1 MGMYPK
7 VYFWGINNLKLYTI
21 MRLIKNVLGIAAIA
35 VITLSTTTV
44 KAQDFGA
51 DVVSSYVW
59 RGTQFG
65 TGPAVQPW
73 FTLPSISESL
83 ELGVWGS
90 FPLSD
95 DAAGQTYEL
104 DLYPSYD
111 FGPFALTV
119 TNYTFPGSTGAYGE
133 DYELFDGDLEVTAS
147 GSVGPIGLTV
157 GYFTDLEAL
166 YIEAGTTVA
175 GMDLAIGYGS
185 DAAGGFYVGDEDSG
199 LVNVSLGGSKEI
211 KITEDYSLPLF
222 GSFIYNP
229 TAEAAFM
236 VVGVSF

>member
-1 MGMYPK
+1 MK
-7 VYFWGINNLKLYTI
+7 
-21 MRLIKNVLGIAAIA
+21 LIKNVLGIAAIA
-35 VITLSTTTV
+35 VLTLSTTTV

-65 TGPAVQPW
+65 AGPAVQPW
-73 FTLPSISESL
+73 FTLPTISESL

-90 FPLSD
+90 FPLTEGLNP
-95 DAAGQTYEL
+95 AGTGATYEL
-104 DLYPSYD
+104 DLYASYD
-111 FGPFALTV
+111 FGPFALTL
-119 TNYTFPGSTGAYGE
+119 TNYTFPDVTGAYGE
-133 DYELFDGDLEVTAS
+133 DAGLFDGDLEVTAS
-147 GSVGPIGLTV
+147 GSIGAVGLTV

-166 YIEAGTTVA
+166 YIEAGTTIA

-185 DAAGGFYVGDEDSG
+185 DSKDAFYVGKEDSG
-199 LVNVSLGGSKEI
+199 LVNVSLGGSKDI
-211 KITEDYSLPLF
+211 KISEDYSLPLF

>member
-1 MGMYPK
+1 MK
-7 VYFWGINNLKLYTI
+7 
-21 MRLIKNVLGIAAIA
+21 LIKNVLGIAAIA
-35 VITLSTTTV
+35 VLTLSTTTV

-65 TGPAVQPW
+65 TGPVIQPW
-73 FTLPSISESL
+73 FTLPTITDAL

-90 FPLSD
+90 FPV
-95 DAAGQTYEL
+95 AGGDQTYEL
-104 DLYPSYD
+104 DLYASYD
-111 FGPFALTV
+111 FGPLALTV
-119 TNYTFPGSTGAYGE
+119 TNYTFPGATGAYGE
-133 DYELFDGDLEVTAS
+133 DYGLFDGDLEVTAS
-147 GSVGPIGLTV
+147 GSIGAIGLTV

-166 YIEAGTTVA
+166 YIEAGTTIA

-185 DAAGGFYVGDEDSG
+185 DAAGAFYVGDEDSG
-199 LVNVSLGGSKEI
+199 LVNVSLGGSKDI

>member
-1 MGMYPK
+1 MK
-7 VYFWGINNLKLYTI
+7 
-21 MRLIKNVLGIAAIA
+21 LIKNTIILIFV
-35 VITLSTTTV
+35 VILSFTTTEV

-73 FTLPSISESL
+73 FTLPELTSGL
-83 ELGVWGS
+83 ELGVWGGEHAS
-90 FPLSD
+90 
-95 DAAGQTYEL
+95 GQTYEL
-104 DLYPSYD
+104 DLYASYD

-119 TNYTFPGSTGAYGE
+119 TNYTFPTATGVYDTAS
-133 DYELFDGDLEVTAS
+133 YELFDGDMEVTAS
-147 GSVGPIGLTV
+147 ASLGAIGLTV

-166 YIEAGTTVA
+166 YVEAGTTVA

-185 DAAGGFYVGDEDSG
+185 DGDGAFYAGGDSG
-199 LVNVSLGGSKEI
+199 LVNVSLGGSKDI
-211 KITEDYSLPLF
+211 KITDDYSLPLF

-229 TAEAAFM
+229 DAEAAFM
-236 VVGVSF
+236 VVGMSF

>member
-1 MGMYPK
+1 MK
-7 VYFWGINNLKLYTI
+7 
-21 MRLIKNVLGIAAIA
+21 LIKNVLGIAAIA
-35 VITLSTTTV
+35 VLTLSTTTV

-73 FTLPSISESL
+73 FTLPSITESL

-104 DLYPSYD
+104 DLYASYD
-111 FGPFALTV
+111 FGPFGLTV
-119 TNYTFPGSTGAYGE
+119 TNYTFPGSTGVYGD

-147 GSVGPIGLTV
+147 GSIGAIGLTV

-185 DAAGGFYVGDEDSG
+185 DAAGAFYVGDEDSG
-199 LVNVSLGGSKEI
+199 LVNVSLGGSKDI
-211 KITEDYSLPLF
+211 KIH
-222 GSFIYNP
+222 
-229 TAEAAFM
+229 
-236 VVGVSF
+236 

>member
-1 MGMYPK
+1 MK
-7 VYFWGINNLKLYTI
+7 
-21 MRLIKNVLGIAAIA
+21 LIKNIFGIAAIA
-35 VITLSTTTV
+35 VLTLSTTTV

-65 TGPAVQPW
+65 TGPVIQPW
-73 FTLPSISESL
+73 FTLPTITDAL

-90 FPLSD
+90 FPV
-95 DAAGQTYEL
+95 AGGDQTYEL
-104 DLYPSYD
+104 DLYASYD
-111 FGPFALTV
+111 FGPLALTV
-119 TNYTFPGSTGAYGE
+119 TNYTFPGATGAYGD
-133 DYELFDGDLEVTAS
+133 DYGLFDGDLEVTAS
-147 GSVGPIGLTV
+147 GSIGAIGLTV

-166 YIEAGTTVA
+166 YIEAGTTIA

-185 DAAGGFYVGDEDSG
+185 DAAGAFYVGDEDSG
-199 LVNVSLGGSKEI
+199 LVNVSLGGSKDI

>member
-1 MGMYPK
+1 MK
-7 VYFWGINNLKLYTI
+7 
-21 MRLIKNVLGIAAIA
+21 LIKNSIILIFA
-35 VITLSTTTV
+35 VALSFTSTEI

-73 FTLPSISESL
+73 FTLPELTSGL

-95 DAAGQTYEL
+95 DGGEHASGQTYEL
-104 DLYPSYD
+104 DLYASYD

-119 TNYTFPGSTGAYGE
+119 TNYTFPTATGVYDTAS
-133 DYELFDGDLEVTAS
+133 YELFDGDMEVTAS
-147 GSVGPIGLTV
+147 TSLGAIGLTV

-166 YIEAGTTVA
+166 YVEAGTTVG
-175 GMDLAIGYGS
+175 GMNLAIGYGS
-185 DAAGGFYVGDEDSG
+185 DGDGAFYAGGESG
-199 LVNVSLGGSKEI
+199 LVNVSLGGSKDI
-211 KITEDYSLPLF
+211 KITDDYSLPLF

-229 TAEAAFM
+229 DAEAAFM
-236 VVGVSF
+236 VVGMSF

>member
-1 MGMYPK
+1 MK
-7 VYFWGINNLKLYTI
+7 
-21 MRLIKNVLGIAAIA
+21 LIKNSIILSFAVVL
-35 VITLSTTTV
+35 SFTTTEL

-73 FTLPSISESL
+73 FTLPELTSGL

-95 DAAGQTYEL
+95 DGGEHASGQTYEL
-104 DLYPSYD
+104 DLYASYD
-111 FGPFALTV
+111 FGPFALTI
-119 TNYTFPGSTGAYGE
+119 TNYTFPTSTGAY
-133 DYELFDGDLEVTAS
+133 DPASYELFDGDMEVTAS
-147 GSVGPIGLTV
+147 ASLGAIGLTV

-166 YIEAGTTVA
+166 SVQAGTTVA

-185 DAAGGFYVGDEDSG
+185 DGDGAFYAGGDSG
-199 LVNVSLGGSKEI
+199 LVNVSLGGSKDI
-211 KITEDYSLPLF
+211 KITDDYSLPLF

-229 TAEAAFM
+229 DAEAAFM
-236 VVGVSF
+236 VVGMSF

>member
-1 MGMYPK
+1 MK
-7 VYFWGINNLKLYTI
+7 
-21 MRLIKNVLGIAAIA
+21 LIKNLFGIAAIA
-35 VITLSTTTV
+35 VLTLSTTTV

-65 TGPAVQPW
+65 AGPAVQPW
-73 FTLPSISESL
+73 FTLPTISESL

-90 FPLSD
+90 FPLTEGLNT
-95 DAAGQTYEL
+95 AATGYPTYEL
-104 DLYPSYD
+104 DLYASYD
-111 FGPFALTV
+111 FGPFALTI
-119 TNYTFPGSTGAYGE
+119 TNYTFPDVTGAYGS
-133 DYELFDGDLEVTAS
+133 DTGLFDGDLEVTAS
-147 GSVGPIGLTV
+147 GSIGAIGLTAA
-157 GYFTDLEAL
+157 YFTDLEAL

-185 DAAGGFYVGDEDSG
+185 DAADAFYVGAEDSG
-199 LVNVSLGGSKEI
+199 LVNVSLGGSKDI

-229 TAEAAFM
+229 TAETAFM

>member
-1 MGMYPK
+1 MK
-7 VYFWGINNLKLYTI
+7 
-21 MRLIKNVLGIAAIA
+21 LIKNSIILIFA
-35 VITLSTTTV
+35 VALSFTSTEI

-73 FTLPSISESL
+73 FTLPELTSGL

-95 DAAGQTYEL
+95 DGGEHASGQTYEL
-104 DLYPSYD
+104 DLYASYD

-119 TNYTFPGSTGAYGE
+119 TNYTFPTATGVYDTAS
-133 DYELFDGDLEVTAS
+133 YELFDGDMEVTAS
-147 GSVGPIGLTV
+147 TSLGAIGLTV

-166 YIEAGTTVA
+166 YVEAGTTVG

-185 DAAGGFYVGDEDSG
+185 DGDGAFYAGGDSG
-199 LVNVSLGGSKEI
+199 LVNVSLGGSKDL
-211 KITEDYSLPLF
+211 KISDDYSLPFF

-229 TAEAAFM
+229 DAEAAFM
-236 VVGVSF
+236 VVGMSF

>member
-1 MGMYPK
+1 MK
-7 VYFWGINNLKLYTI
+7 
-21 MRLIKNVLGIAAIA
+21 LIKNVFGIAAIA
-35 VITLSTTTV
+35 VMTLSTTTV

-65 TGPAVQPW
+65 TGPVIQPW
-73 FTLPSISESL
+73 FTLPTITDAL

-90 FPLSD
+90 FPV
-95 DAAGQTYEL
+95 AGGDQTYEL
-104 DLYPSYD
+104 DLYASYD
-111 FGPFALTV
+111 FGPLALTV
-119 TNYTFPGSTGAYGE
+119 TNYTFPGATGAYGD
-133 DYELFDGDLEVTAS
+133 DYGLFDGDLEVTAS
-147 GSVGPIGLTV
+147 GSIGAIGLTV

-166 YIEAGTTVA
+166 YIEAGTTIA

-185 DAAGGFYVGDEDSG
+185 DAAGAFYVGDEDSG
-199 LVNVSLGGSKEI
+199 LVNVSLGGSKDI
-211 KITEDYSLPLF
+211 VITEDYSLPLF

>member
-1 MGMYPK
+1 MK
-7 VYFWGINNLKLYTI
+7 
-21 MRLIKNVLGIAAIA
+21 LIKNSIILSFAVVL
-35 VITLSTTTV
+35 SFTTTDL

-65 TGPAVQPW
+65 TGPVIQPW
-73 FTLPSISESL
+73 FTLPTITDAL

-90 FPLSD
+90 FPV
-95 DAAGQTYEL
+95 AGGDQTYEL
-104 DLYPSYD
+104 NIYASYD
-111 FGPFALTV
+111 FGPLALTV
-119 TNYTFPGSTGAYGE
+119 TNYTFPGATGAYGD
-133 DYELFDGDLEVTAS
+133 DYGLFDGDLEVTAS
-147 GSVGPIGLTV
+147 GSIGAIGLTV

-166 YIEAGTTVA
+166 YIEAGTTIA

-185 DAAGGFYVGDEDSG
+185 DAAGAFYVGDEDSG
-199 LVNVSLGGSKEI
+199 LVNVSLGGSKDI
-211 KITEDYSLPLF
+211 VITEDYSLPLF

>member
-1 MGMYPK
+1 MK
-7 VYFWGINNLKLYTI
+7 
-21 MRLIKNVLGIAAIA
+21 LIKNVFGVAAIA
-35 VITLSTTTV
+35 VMTLSTTNV

-65 TGPAVQPW
+65 TGPVIQPW
-73 FTLPSISESL
+73 FTLPTITDAL

-90 FPLSD
+90 FPV
-95 DAAGQTYEL
+95 AGGDQTYEL
-104 DLYPSYD
+104 DLYASYD
-111 FGPFALTV
+111 FGPLALTV
-119 TNYTFPGSTGAYGE
+119 TNYTFPGATGAYGD
-133 DYELFDGDLEVTAS
+133 DYGLFDGDLEVTAS
-147 GSVGPIGLTV
+147 GSIGAIGLTV

-166 YIEAGTTVA
+166 YIEAGTTIA

-185 DAAGGFYVGDEDSG
+185 DAAGAFYVGDEDSG
-199 LVNVSLGGSKEI
+199 LVNVSLGGSKDI
-211 KITEDYSLPLF
+211 VITEDYSLPLF

>member
-1 MGMYPK
+1 MK
-7 VYFWGINNLKLYTI
+7 
-21 MRLIKNVLGIAAIA
+21 LIKNSIILFFAVVL
-35 VITLSTTTV
+35 SFTTTDL

-73 FTLPSISESL
+73 FTLPEITSGL

-95 DAAGQTYEL
+95 DGGEHASGQTYEL
-104 DLYPSYD
+104 DLYASYD
-111 FGPFALTV
+111 FGPFALTI
-119 TNYTFPGSTGAYGE
+119 TNYTFPTSTGAY
-133 DYELFDGDLEVTAS
+133 DPASYELFDGDMEVTAS
-147 GSVGPIGLTV
+147 ASLGAIGLTV

-166 YIEAGTTVA
+166 YVEAGTTVA

-185 DAAGGFYVGDEDSG
+185 DGDGAFYAGGDSG
-199 LVNVSLGGSKEI
+199 LVNVSLGGSKDI
-211 KITEDYSLPLF
+211 KITDDYSLPLF

-229 TAEAAFM
+229 DAEAAFM
-236 VVGVSF
+236 VVGMSF

>member
-1 MGMYPK
+1 MK
-7 VYFWGINNLKLYTI
+7 
-21 MRLIKNVLGIAAIA
+21 LIKNLFGIAAIA
-35 VITLSTTTV
+35 VLTLSTTTV

-73 FTLPSISESL
+73 FTLPSITESL

-104 DLYPSYD
+104 DLYASYD

-119 TNYTFPGSTGAYGE
+119 TNYTFPGSTGVYG

-147 GSVGPIGLTV
+147 GSIGAIGLTV

-199 LVNVSLGGSKEI
+199 LVNVSLGGSKDI

>member
-1 MGMYPK
+1 MK
-7 VYFWGINNLKLYTI
+7 
-21 MRLIKNVLGIAAIA
+21 LIKNSIILSFAVVL
-35 VITLSTTTV
+35 SFTTTDL

-65 TGPAVQPW
+65 TGPVIQPW
-73 FTLPSISESL
+73 FTLPTITDAL

-90 FPLSD
+90 FPV
-95 DAAGQTYEL
+95 AGGDQTYEL
-104 DLYPSYD
+104 DLYASYD
-111 FGPFALTV
+111 FGPLALTV
-119 TNYTFPGSTGAYGE
+119 TNYTFPGATGAYGD
-133 DYELFDGDLEVTAS
+133 DYGLFDGDLEVTAS
-147 GSVGPIGLTV
+147 GSIGAIGLTV

-166 YIEAGTTVA
+166 YIEAGTTIA

-185 DAAGGFYVGDEDSG
+185 DAAGAFYVGDEDSG
-199 LVNVSLGGSKEI
+199 LVNVSLGGSKDI
-211 KITEDYSLPLF
+211 VITEDYSLPLF

>member
-1 MGMYPK
+1 MK
-7 VYFWGINNLKLYTI
+7 
-21 MRLIKNVLGIAAIA
+21 LIKNVFGIAAIA
-35 VITLSTTTV
+35 VLTLSTTTV

-65 TGPAVQPW
+65 TGPVIQPW
-73 FTLPSISESL
+73 FTLPTITDAL

-90 FPLSD
+90 FPV
-95 DAAGQTYEL
+95 AGGDQTYEL
-104 DLYPSYD
+104 DLYASYD
-111 FGPFALTV
+111 FGPLALTV
-119 TNYTFPGSTGAYGE
+119 TNYTFPGATGAYGD
-133 DYELFDGDLEVTAS
+133 DYGLFDGDLEVTAS
-147 GSVGPIGLTV
+147 GSIGAIGLTV

-166 YIEAGTTVA
+166 YIEAGTTIA

-185 DAAGGFYVGDEDSG
+185 DAAGAFYVGDEDSG
-199 LVNVSLGGSKEI
+199 LVNVSLGGSKDI

>member
-1 MGMYPK
+1 MK
-7 VYFWGINNLKLYTI
+7 
-21 MRLIKNVLGIAAIA
+21 LIKNSIILSFAVVL
-35 VITLSTTTV
+35 SFTTTEL

-73 FTLPSISESL
+73 FTLPEITSGL
-83 ELGVWGS
+83 ELGGWGS

-95 DAAGQTYEL
+95 DGGEHASGQTYEL
-104 DLYPSYD
+104 DLYASYD
-111 FGPFALTV
+111 FGPFALTI
-119 TNYTFPGSTGAYGE
+119 TNYTFPTSTGAY
-133 DYELFDGDLEVTAS
+133 DPASYELFDGDMEVTAS
-147 GSVGPIGLTV
+147 ASLGAIGLTV

-166 YIEAGTTVA
+166 YVEAGTTVA

-185 DAAGGFYVGDEDSG
+185 DGDGAFYAGGDSG
-199 LVNVSLGGSKEI
+199 LVNVSLGGSKDI
-211 KITEDYSLPLF
+211 KITDDYSLPLF

-229 TAEAAFM
+229 DAEAAFM
-236 VVGVSF
+236 VVGMSF

>member
-1 MGMYPK
+1 MK
-7 VYFWGINNLKLYTI
+7 
-21 MRLIKNVLGIAAIA
+21 LIKNSIILIFA
-35 VITLSTTTV
+35 VALSFTSTEI

-73 FTLPSISESL
+73 FTLPELTSGL

-95 DAAGQTYEL
+95 DGGEHASGQTYEL
-104 DLYPSYD
+104 DLYASYD
-111 FGPFALTV
+111 FGPFALTI
-119 TNYTFPGSTGAYGE
+119 TNYTFPTATGVYDTAS
-133 DYELFDGDLEVTAS
+133 YELFDGDMEVTAS
-147 GSVGPIGLTV
+147 ASLGAIGLTV
-157 GYFTDLEAL
+157 VYFTDLEAL
-166 YIEAGTTVA
+166 YVEAGTTVA

-185 DAAGGFYVGDEDSG
+185 DGDGAFYAGGDSG
-199 LVNVSLGGSKEI
+199 LVNVSLGGSKDI
-211 KITEDYSLPLF
+211 KITDDYSLPLF

-229 TAEAAFM
+229 DAEAAFM
-236 VVGVSF
+236 VVGMSF

>member
-1 MGMYPK
+1 MK
-7 VYFWGINNLKLYTI
+7 
-21 MRLIKNVLGIAAIA
+21 LIKNSIILIFV
-35 VITLSTTTV
+35 VILSFTSTDI

-73 FTLPSISESL
+73 FTLPELTSGL

-95 DAAGQTYEL
+95 DGGEHASGQTYEL
-104 DLYPSYD
+104 DLYASYD
-111 FGPFALTV
+111 FGPFALTI
-119 TNYTFPGSTGAYGE
+119 TNYTFPTATGVYDTAN
-133 DYELFDGDLEVTAS
+133 YELFDGDMEVTAS
-147 GSVGPIGLTV
+147 TSLGAIGLTV

-166 YIEAGTTVA
+166 YIEAGTTLA
-175 GMDLAIGYGS
+175 GIDIAIGYGS
-185 DAAGGFYVGDEDSG
+185 DKGSAADDEAFYVKEAADDTTSG
-199 LVNVSLGGSKEI
+199 LVNISLGGSKDI

-236 VVGVSF
+236 VVGMSF

>member
-1 MGMYPK
+1 MK
-7 VYFWGINNLKLYTI
+7 
-21 MRLIKNVLGIAAIA
+21 LIKNSIILIFA
-35 VITLSTTTV
+35 VALSFNTTEI

-73 FTLPSISESL
+73 FTLPELTSGL

-95 DAAGQTYEL
+95 DGGEHASGQTYEL
-104 DLYPSYD
+104 DLYASYD

-119 TNYTFPGSTGAYGE
+119 TNYTFPTATGVYDTAS
-133 DYELFDGDLEVTAS
+133 YELFDGDMEVTAS
-147 GSVGPIGLTV
+147 TSLGAIGLTV

-166 YIEAGTTVA
+166 YVEAGTTVG
-175 GMDLAIGYGS
+175 GMNLAIGYGS
-185 DAAGGFYVGDEDSG
+185 DGDGAFYAGGESG
-199 LVNVSLGGSKEI
+199 LVNVSLGGSKDI
-211 KITEDYSLPLF
+211 KITDDYSLPLF

-229 TAEAAFM
+229 DAEAAFM
-236 VVGVSF
+236 VVGMSF

>member
-1 MGMYPK
+1 MK
-7 VYFWGINNLKLYTI
+7 
-21 MRLIKNVLGIAAIA
+21 LIKNLFGIAAIA
-35 VITLSTTTV
+35 VLTLSTTTV

-65 TGPAVQPW
+65 TGPVIQPW
-73 FTLPSISESL
+73 FTLPTITDAL

-90 FPLSD
+90 FPV
-95 DAAGQTYEL
+95 AGGDQTYEL
-104 DLYPSYD
+104 DLYASYD
-111 FGPFALTV
+111 FGPLALTV
-119 TNYTFPGSTGAYGE
+119 TNYTFPGATGAYGD
-133 DYELFDGDLEVTAS
+133 DYGLFDGDLEVTAS
-147 GSVGPIGLTV
+147 GSIGAIGLTV

-166 YIEAGTTVA
+166 YIEAGTTIA

-185 DAAGGFYVGDEDSG
+185 DAAGAFYVGDEDSG
-199 LVNVSLGGSKEI
+199 LVNVSLGGSKDI
-211 KITEDYSLPLF
+211 VITEDYSLPLF

>member
-1 MGMYPK
+1 MK
-7 VYFWGINNLKLYTI
+7 
-21 MRLIKNVLGIAAIA
+21 LIKNVLGIALIA
-35 VITLSTTTV
+35 VLTLSTTTV

-73 FTLPSISESL
+73 FTLPTIFDGL
-83 ELGVWGS
+83 ELGAWGS
-90 FPLSD
+90 FPISD
-95 DAAGQTYEL
+95 SGEGHIIDEATGDEAYHMEGGQVYEL
-104 DLYPSYD
+104 DLYASYD
-111 FGPFALTV
+111 FGPFALTL
-119 TNYTFPGSTGAYGE
+119 TSYTFPTASGVYNPA

-147 GSVGPIGLTV
+147 GSIGAVGLTV

-166 YIEAGTTVA
+166 YIEAGTTIA

-185 DAAGGFYVGDEDSG
+185 DSKDAFYVGKEDSG
-199 LVNVSLGGSKEI
+199 LVNVSLGGSKDI

>member
-1 MGMYPK
+1 MK
-7 VYFWGINNLKLYTI
+7 
-21 MRLIKNVLGIAAIA
+21 LIKNVFGIAAIA
-35 VITLSTTTV
+35 VMTLSTTNV

-65 TGPAVQPW
+65 TGPVIQPW
-73 FTLPSISESL
+73 FTLPTITDAQ

-90 FPLSD
+90 FPV
-95 DAAGQTYEL
+95 AGGDQTYEL
-104 DLYPSYD
+104 DLYASYD
-111 FGPFALTV
+111 FGPLALTV
-119 TNYTFPGSTGAYGE
+119 TNYTFPGATGAYGD
-133 DYELFDGDLEVTAS
+133 DYGLFDGDLEVTAS
-147 GSVGPIGLTV
+147 GSIGAIGLTV

-166 YIEAGTTVA
+166 YIEAGTTIA

-185 DAAGGFYVGDEDSG
+185 DAAGAFYVGDEDSG
-199 LVNVSLGGSKEI
+199 LVNVSLGGSKDI
-211 KITEDYSLPLF
+211 VITEDYSLPLF

>member
-1 MGMYPK
+1 MK
-7 VYFWGINNLKLYTI
+7 
-21 MRLIKNVLGIAAIA
+21 LIKIQSFFFRSGFIFYYYRF
-35 VITLSTTTV
+35 
-44 KAQDFGA
+44 KRQDFGA

-65 TGPAVQPW
+65 TGPVIQPW
-73 FTLPSISESL
+73 FTLPTITDAL

-90 FPLSD
+90 FPV
-95 DAAGQTYEL
+95 AGGDQTYEL
-104 DLYPSYD
+104 DLYASYD
-111 FGPFALTV
+111 FGPLALTV
-119 TNYTFPGSTGAYGE
+119 TNYTFPGATGAYGD
-133 DYELFDGDLEVTAS
+133 DYGLFDGDLEVTAS
-147 GSVGPIGLTV
+147 GSIGAIGLTV

-166 YIEAGTTVA
+166 YIEAGTTIA

-185 DAAGGFYVGDEDSG
+185 DAAGAFYVGDEDSG
-199 LVNVSLGGSKEI
+199 LVNVSLGGSKDI
-211 KITEDYSLPLF
+211 VITEDYSLPLF

>member
-1 MGMYPK
+1 MK
-7 VYFWGINNLKLYTI
+7 
-21 MRLIKNVLGIAAIA
+21 LIKNVFGIAAIA
-35 VITLSTTTV
+35 VMTLSTTNV

-65 TGPAVQPW
+65 TGPVIQPW
-73 FTLPSISESL
+73 FTLPTITDAL

-90 FPLSD
+90 FPV
-95 DAAGQTYEL
+95 AGGDQTYEL
-104 DLYPSYD
+104 DLYASYD
-111 FGPFALTV
+111 FGPLALTV
-119 TNYTFPGSTGAYGE
+119 TNYTFPGATGAYGD

-147 GSVGPIGLTV
+147 GSIGAIGLTV

-166 YIEAGTTVA
+166 YIEAGTTIA

-185 DAAGGFYVGDEDSG
+185 DAAGAFYVGDEDSG
-199 LVNVSLGGSKEI
+199 LVNVSLGGSKDI
-211 KITEDYSLPLF
+211 VITEDYSLPLF

>member
-1 MGMYPK
+1 MK
-7 VYFWGINNLKLYTI
+7 
-21 MRLIKNVLGIAAIA
+21 LIKNSIILFFAVVL
-35 VITLSTTTV
+35 SFTTTDL

-65 TGPAVQPW
+65 TGPVIQPW
-73 FTLPSISESL
+73 FTLPTITDAL

-90 FPLSD
+90 FPV
-95 DAAGQTYEL
+95 AGGDQTYEL
-104 DLYPSYD
+104 DLYASYD
-111 FGPFALTV
+111 FGPLALTV
-119 TNYTFPGSTGAYGE
+119 TNYTIPGATGAYGD
-133 DYELFDGDLEVTAS
+133 DYGLFDGDLEVTAS
-147 GSVGPIGLTV
+147 GSIGAIGLTV

-166 YIEAGTTVA
+166 YIEAGTTIA

-185 DAAGGFYVGDEDSG
+185 DAAGAFYVGDEDSG
-199 LVNVSLGGSKEI
+199 LVNVSLGGSKDI
-211 KITEDYSLPLF
+211 VITEDYSLPLF

>member
-1 MGMYPK
+1 MK
-7 VYFWGINNLKLYTI
+7 
-21 MRLIKNVLGIAAIA
+21 LIKNSIILFFAVVL
-35 VITLSTTTV
+35 SFTTTEL

-65 TGPAVQPW
+65 TGPVIQPW
-73 FTLPSISESL
+73 FTLPTITDAL

-90 FPLSD
+90 FPV
-95 DAAGQTYEL
+95 AGGDQTYEL
-104 DLYPSYD
+104 DLYASYD
-111 FGPFALTV
+111 FGPLALTV
-119 TNYTFPGSTGAYGE
+119 TNYTFPGATGAYGD
-133 DYELFDGDLEVTAS
+133 DYGLFDGDLEVTAS
-147 GSVGPIGLTV
+147 GSIGAIGLTV

-166 YIEAGTTVA
+166 YIEAGTTIA

-185 DAAGGFYVGDEDSG
+185 DAAGAFYVGDEDSG
-199 LVNVSLGGSKEI
+199 LVNVSLGGSKDI
-211 KITEDYSLPLF
+211 VITEDYSLPLF

>member
-1 MGMYPK
+1 MK
-7 VYFWGINNLKLYTI
+7 
-21 MRLIKNVLGIAAIA
+21 LIKNVFGIAAIA
-35 VITLSTTTV
+35 VMTLSTTNV

-65 TGPAVQPW
+65 TGPVIQPW
-73 FTLPSISESL
+73 FTLPTITDAL

-90 FPLSD
+90 FPV
-95 DAAGQTYEL
+95 AGGDQTYEL
-104 DLYPSYD
+104 DLYASYD
-111 FGPFALTV
+111 FGPLALTV
-119 TNYTFPGSTGAYGE
+119 TNYTFPGATGAYGD
-133 DYELFDGDLEVTAS
+133 DYGLFDGDLEVTAS
-147 GSVGPIGLTV
+147 GSIGAIGLTV

-166 YIEAGTTVA
+166 YIEAGTTIA

-185 DAAGGFYVGDEDSG
+185 DAAGAFYVGDEDSG
-199 LVNVSLGGSKEI
+199 LVNVSLGGSKDI
-211 KITEDYSLPLF
+211 VITEDYSLPLF

>member
-1 MGMYPK
+1 MK
-7 VYFWGINNLKLYTI
+7 
-21 MRLIKNVLGIAAIA
+21 LIKNSIFMIFV
-35 VITLSTTTV
+35 VIISFTTTEI

-73 FTLPSISESL
+73 FTLPELTSGL

-95 DAAGQTYEL
+95 DGGEHASGQTYEL
-104 DLYPSYD
+104 DLYASYD

-119 TNYTFPGSTGAYGE
+119 TNYTFNNPNGVYGATEGSYPNS
-133 DYELFDGDLEVTAS
+133 DYELFDGDMEVTAS
-147 GSVGPIGLTV
+147 TSLGAIGLTV

-166 YIEAGTTVA
+166 YVEAGTTVA

-185 DAAGGFYVGDEDSG
+185 DGDGAFYAGGDSG
-199 LVNVSLGGSKEI
+199 LVNVSLGGSKDI
-211 KITEDYSLPLF
+211 KITDDYSLPLF

-229 TAEAAFM
+229 DAESAFLVFGM
-236 VVGVSF
+236 SF

>member
-1 MGMYPK
+1 MK
-7 VYFWGINNLKLYTI
+7 
-21 MRLIKNVLGIAAIA
+21 LIKNVLGIAAIA
-35 VITLSTTTV
+35 VMTLSTTNV

-73 FTLPSISESL
+73 FTLPTITESL

-95 DAAGQTYEL
+95 DGGEHASGQTYEL
-104 DLYPSYD
+104 DLYASYD

-119 TNYTFPGSTGAYGE
+119 TNYTFPGATGAYG
-133 DYELFDGDLEVTAS
+133 DGYELFDGDLEVTAS
-147 GSVGPIGLTV
+147 GSIGAIGLTV

-199 LVNVSLGGSKEI
+199 LVNVSLGGSKDI

>member
-1 MGMYPK
+1 MK
-7 VYFWGINNLKLYTI
+7 
-21 MRLIKNVLGIAAIA
+21 LIKNSIILFFAVVL
-35 VITLSTTTV
+35 SFTTTDL

-65 TGPAVQPW
+65 TGPVIQPW
-73 FTLPSISESL
+73 FTLPTITDAL

-90 FPLSD
+90 FPV
-95 DAAGQTYEL
+95 AGGDQTYEL
-104 DLYPSYD
+104 DLYASYD
-111 FGPFALTV
+111 FGPLALTV
-119 TNYTFPGSTGAYGE
+119 TNYTFPGATGAYGD
-133 DYELFDGDLEVTAS
+133 DYGLFDGDLEVTAS
-147 GSVGPIGLTV
+147 GSIGAIGLTV

-166 YIEAGTTVA
+166 YIEAGTTIA

-185 DAAGGFYVGDEDSG
+185 DAAGAFYVGDEDSG
-199 LVNVSLGGSKEI
+199 LVNVSLGGSKDI
-211 KITEDYSLPLF
+211 VITEDYSLPLF